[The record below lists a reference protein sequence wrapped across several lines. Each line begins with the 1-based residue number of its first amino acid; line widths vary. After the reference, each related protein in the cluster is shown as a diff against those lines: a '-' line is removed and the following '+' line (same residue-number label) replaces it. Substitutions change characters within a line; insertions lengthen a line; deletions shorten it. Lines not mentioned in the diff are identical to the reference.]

1 MTTSEE
7 PEPQQPQA
15 APRRSRIFRNT
26 AIFSVFTGLSRIA
39 GLGREIVAAGY
50 YGTSGP
56 AAAFTIA
63 FQVPNLVRALVAD
76 AALSSAFVPVFTD
89 LLQQGRK
96 REAHALAASLL
107 GLILVVLGILTV
119 VFIVG
124 AGVVMPLFTGDKF
137 TPADVDLTV
146 GLSQVLF
153 PIVVLL
159 GVNGLVVGILSA
171 YDHFS
176 IPAIAPLVW
185 NVVII
190 AGLVGLHGVFEGRER
205 IYAYAIGVLAGT
217 VVQLAMVIPVLKRV
231 GFPLRIS
238 FHWRDPKIKRVLVL
252 MLPVTISLG
261 VINIDLVI
269 NSALGTLVSQG
280 APRAIDAAFR
290 VYMLPQG
297 MFSVAVATV
306 LFPQL
311 ARLASARDMPGLR
324 RFSGDGMRLI
334 FLALIPCAA
343 ATVVLAEPITRLV
356 YERGAFGSQSTEDTA
371 QALLFFSFSLPFAGA
386 NLLLTRSFF
395 ALQRPWIPTRAA
407 ALSLVVNAVISLLLY
422 KPLGIAGIVI
432 GTAVSSAV
440 MTVQQV
446 AALRTLTGG
455 FEVARTIRGFLTMTA
470 ASVVFAGVA
479 YATWWLVDEGLGR
492 SLPAQVV
499 SVGMAL
505 AAGFAVYGA
514 IVLLARV
521 PEAGQL
527 ARMLRRRT

>member
-1 MTTSEE
+1 MS
-7 PEPQQPQA
+7 
-15 APRRSRIFRNT
+15 RSRIFRNT

-107 GLILVVLGILTV
+107 GLILVVLGVLTV
-119 VFIVG
+119 LFIVG
-124 AGVVMPLFTGDKF
+124 AGVVMPVFTGSKF
-137 TPADVDLTV
+137 TAADVDLTI

-176 IPAIAPLVW
+176 VPAIAPLVW

-190 AGLVGLHGVFEGRER
+190 AGLVGLRGLFDGRAQ

-217 VVQLAMVIPVLKRV
+217 LVQLALVLPVLRRV
-231 GFPLRIS
+231 GFPLRIA
-238 FHWRDPKIKRVLVL
+238 FDWRDARIKRVLVL
-252 MLPVTISLG
+252 MLPVTLSLG

-334 FLALIPCAA
+334 FLALLPCAA
-343 ATVVLAEPITRLV
+343 ATIALAEPITRLV
-356 YERGAFGSQSTEDTA
+356 YERGAFGSQSTQDTA
-371 QALLFFSFSLPFAGA
+371 QALLWFSFSLPFAGA

-395 ALQRPWIPTRAA
+395 ALQRPWIPTGTAII
-407 ALSLVVNAVISLLLY
+407 SLVVNTVVSLLLY

-432 GTAVSSAV
+432 GTAVASAV

-446 AALRTLTGG
+446 LALRRLTEG
-455 FEVARTIRGFLTMTA
+455 FEVLRTIRAFVTMTA
-470 ASVVFAGVA
+470 ASAVFGAVA
-479 YATWWLVDEGLGR
+479 YGVWWLLDEGLGR
-492 SLPAQVV
+492 GLIAQVV
-499 SVGMAL
+499 SVGAAL
-505 AAGFAVYGA
+505 AAGFATYGA
-514 IVLLARV
+514 IVVLARV
-521 PEAGQL
+521 PEADQL
-527 ARMLRRRT
+527 IGMLRRRG